1 MNQRDLFRKK
11 IEEKKEKSSK
21 KPRYGMRKLS
31 VGFVSC
37 LVGFVMFL
45 TGVPVMAEGGQSR
58 SVNNEVHYT
67 LAGETAGV
75 LDYARTDY
83 TKEDSDGIHLTVTKW
98 AKLARS
104 WGHTDDGPYNGR
116 YLLNFFDDD
125 FYTQIESI
133 KVNNVQF
140 EKEADGALWKVPI
153 DNATMQSGLI
163 GVVTNNDI
171 VIKLKNGA
179 TLTSLGLADKKINFT
194 TTWVRGDGKAD
205 TGGYDNGFILKNNDN
220 VPTLP
225 TNEWEGNEYYLGKG
239 IKLIEHDGTKSKD
252 GNFTSGK
259 AGKSV
264 SYNAREKAIRSTVS
278 FKPDVQFETSNSG
291 WVLYINEVIPK
302 ELLKYIDT
310 DNVRL
315 GVSTVRGEI
324 TASSPIKLTVAPN
337 GNGLISTKDT
347 PSLSIVNGDW
357 SKVEQVRD
365 TLAKQVFKGVTG
377 QSRSYTIEYKLK
389 SNVSNQE
396 FAKALNEY
404 ITTNNDQLNFES
416 WLTADFVDSTNM
428 FLNIRK
434 PDGGKPN
441 KILQNSYSNAFME
454 VLDTDKDGLYD
465 FTEDEIESDKFNVDT
480 DGDGVPDGQEVL
492 TDKTNPK
499 DAKSYLVVKPDVTT
513 KNIEANSAQT
523 IVGKVPK
530 TIYDNPADTNKK
542 LAATNTD
549 AGEVIV
555 KAYKYVADDTDYTT
569 QPVKAQT
576 TIPFAGLTDGNF
588 TVNVP
593 AGTFAEGDKVILV
606 AYSPDGNNPKVS
618 STTVRVGAIKVT
630 FDTNGGKWSDG
641 TNADKVVNAV
651 NGTATQP
658 EEPTRDGYQ
667 FLGWASTANATAA
680 EAGILN
686 NIEDAKE
693 VFAVW
698 KDNKAPVIGNINDQT
713 VVERNAITEINVTTD
728 DPTATVTVKD
738 LPSGLTY
745 SNGKIS
751 GTPSV
756 TSWGND
762 EKKEFTVTVEA
773 KDPSGNTSTK
783 TFKIIVQRDTDSDG
797 TPDITD
803 TDDDGDGVPDTEEI
817 AKGSDPKNP
826 DSRPMGTVTPV
837 SPTTISNPTQT
848 LIDEN
853 AITNIVITPGNT
865 ASTVTVDTSKLP
877 NGVTYDPTTKTISG
891 TPDVTNWGTDETKK
905 FDIPVVITNPDGSKV
920 TKTVEIT
927 VQRDTDGDG
936 IPDITDTDDDGDGY
950 TDLEESAKGTDPKD
964 PTSKP
969 TTGISPI
976 ADQTVVERNPINE
989 ITVTTD
995 DPSATI
1001 TVKDL
1006 PTGVTYD
1013 PSTKKISGTPSVTSW
1028 TGNDETKDF
1037 TVTIEAKDSANN
1049 VVTRTFKITVQRDT
1063 DSDGTPD
1070 VTDTDD
1076 DGDGVTDTEEIA
1088 KGSDPKNPNSRPMG
1102 TVTPVSPTTISNP
1115 TQTLIDENAITN
1127 IVITPGNTASTV
1139 TVDTSKL
1146 PNGVTYDP
1154 TTKTI
1159 SGTPDVTNWTGM
1171 EEFKKFEV
1179 PVVVTN
1185 PDGSKVTKTIEI
1197 RVERDTDG
1205 DGTPDVTDTD
1215 DDGDGVTDTEEI
1227 AKGSDPKNPNSRPM
1241 GTVTPVSPTTISNP
1255 TQTLIDENAITNI
1268 VITPG
1273 NTASTVTVDTSKLP
1287 NGVTYDPTTKT
1298 ISGTPDVTN
1307 WGTDETKKFDIPVVI
1322 TNPDGSKVTKTV
1334 EITVQRDTD
1343 GDGIPDITDTDD
1355 DGDGY
1360 TDLEES
1366 AKGTDPKDPT
1376 SKPTTGIS
1384 PIADQT
1390 VVERNPINEITV
1402 TTDDPSAT
1410 ITVKDLP
1417 TGVTYDPSTKKISG
1431 TPSVTSWTGNDETK
1445 DFTVTIEA
1453 KDSANNVV
1461 TRTFKITVQ
1470 RDTDSDGT
1478 PDVTDTDDDGDGVT
1492 DTEEIAKGS
1501 DPKNPNSR
1509 PMGTV
1514 TPVSPTTI
1522 SNPTQTLIDE
1532 NAITNIVITPG
1543 NTAST
1548 VTVDTSKLPNG
1559 VTYDPTT
1566 KTISG
1571 TPDVTN
1577 WGTDETKKFDIPV
1590 VITNPDG
1597 SKVTKT
1603 VEITVQRDTDGD
1615 GIPDITDTD
1624 DDGDGYTDL
1633 EESAKGTD
1641 PKDPTSKPTTGIS
1654 PIADQTVVERNP
1666 INEITVTTDDPSAT
1680 ITVKDLPTGVT
1691 YDPSTKKISGT
1702 PSVTSWTG
1710 NDETKD
1716 FTVTIEA
1723 KDSANNVV
1731 TRTFKITVQR
1741 DTDSDGTPD
1750 VTDTDDDGDGVTDT
1764 EEIAKGSDPKNPN
1777 SRPMGTVTPV
1787 SPTTISNPTQTL
1799 IDENAIT
1806 NIVITPGNT
1815 ASTVTVDTSKLPNGV
1830 TYDPTTKTI
1839 SGTPDVTNW
1848 GTDETK
1854 KFDIPVVITNPDGSK
1869 VTKTVEISVQRDTDS
1884 DGTPDVTDTD
1894 DDGDGVTD
1902 TEEIAKGSDP
1912 KNPNSRPMGTVTPVS
1927 PTTISNPTQTL
1938 IDENA
1943 ITNIVITPGNTA
1955 STVTVDTSKLP
1966 NGVTY
1971 DPTTKTISG
1980 TPDVTNWGTDET
1992 KKFDIPVVIT
2002 NPDGSKVTKTVEI
2015 TVQRDTDGDGIPDIT
2030 DTDDDGDGYTDLEES
2045 AKGTD
2050 PKDPTSKPTTGIS
2063 PIADQTVVERN
2074 PINEITVTTDDPS
2087 ATITVKD
2094 LPTGVTYDPSTK
2106 KISGTPSVTSWTGND
2121 ETKDFTVTIEAK
2133 DSANNVVTRT
2143 FKITVQ
2149 RDTDSDGTPDVTDT
2163 DDDGDGVTD
2172 TEEIAKGSDPKNP
2185 NSRPMGT
2192 VTPVSPTTISN
2203 PTQTLIDENA
2213 ITNIVI
2219 TPGNT
2224 ASTVTVDTSK
2234 LPNGVTYDPT
2244 TKTISG
2250 TPDVT
2255 NWGPSEE
2262 TRKFEVPVVVTNPD
2276 GSKTTKTIEI
2286 VVQRDTDKDGNPDV
2300 TDPDD
2305 DNDGVTDVEENA
2317 KGTNPKDPNSKPT
2330 NTSTQTNNQGS
2341 GKKIDTGRIAG
2352 KDRIDTA
2359 IDISKKLYKKS
2370 KAVIIVRSDIFP
2382 DSMTASVL
2390 ARLKDAPILLNPTGQ
2405 LDSRVAAEIKR
2416 LGATEIIIVGGT
2428 DSISARV
2435 RDELRAYDSDNDVER
2450 IGGKDRYETSELVAR
2465 KVISITGNKNTAV
2478 VASGQVFP
2486 DALTVGTF
2494 ASRDGYPILLVKK
2507 DIVPSQIER
2516 VIKDLDIDKVYIA
2529 GGTDTISKRVEAKL
2543 PRVIERMAGR
2553 DRYETSVAIARSKF
2567 KDSKEAFVASGQQ
2580 FADALVISPVSGK
2593 YNLPTLLVSTNAS
2606 SNQEVKRYIQQSK
2619 INKLIAVGGERYL
2632 PSSIIDSLIK

>member
-11 IEEKKEKSSK
+11 IEEKKEKASK

-67 LAGETAGV
+67 LAGETDGV
-75 LDYARTDY
+75 LDYARTVYD
-83 TKEDSDGIHLTVTKW
+83 KEDGDGIHLTVTKW
-98 AKLARS
+98 AKLPGS
-104 WGHTDDGPYNGR
+104 WGYTERGPYNGR

-153 DNATMQSGLI
+153 NNATLASGSI
-163 GVVTNNDI
+163 GVVTNHDV

-179 TLTSLGLADKKINFT
+179 TLTSLGLADRKINFT
-194 TTWVRGDGKAD
+194 TIWVRGDGKAD
-205 TGGYDNGFILKNNDN
+205 TGGYDKGFVLKNNDN
-220 VPTLP
+220 IPTLP
-225 TNEWEGNEYYLGKG
+225 TDPSSGNQYYLSRGVN
-239 IKLIEHDGTKSKD
+239 ITLISDGTKSKD
-252 GNFTSGK
+252 GNFTKGETGK
-259 AGKSV
+259 VV
-264 SYNAREKAIRSTVS
+264 SYNAKEKAIRSTVS
-278 FKPDVQFETSNSG
+278 FKPDQNFLDANSG

-315 GVSTVRGEI
+315 GVSTSRGKI
-324 TASSPIKLTVAPN
+324 TASSPIKLNVDPN
-337 GNGLISTKDT
+337 GDGRISTKDT

-357 SKVEQVRD
+357 NKVKQVRKTLDEQVFEG
-365 TLAKQVFKGVTG
+365 LLG
-377 QSRSYTIEYKLK
+377 QRRSYTIEYKLK
-389 SNVSNQE
+389 SSVSNQE

-428 FLNIRK
+428 YPNIRK

-465 FTEDEIESDKFNVDT
+465 FTEDEIDTDKFNVDT

-492 TDKTNPK
+492 TDKTDPK

-576 TIPFAGLTDGNF
+576 TIPFSDLTEGNF

-593 AGTFAEGDKVILV
+593 AGTFAEGDRVILV

-651 NGTATQP
+651 NGNATQP

-803 TDDDGDGVPDTEEI
+803 TDDDGDGVTDTVEIAKGSDPKNAGSVPSALISPIESMSIVNQEQTVVDKKAIMEVSINPNNIDSNANIDRTKVPPGLIVDDSVSGTVKIKGSPNITNWGTNEEFRKFEIPATVTNSDGSKVTKKVIITVQRDTDDDGIPDVTDTDDDGDGYTDAEETARGSNPKDATSKPVTTIDTISDQTVVEGNAISEISVTTNNPGATITVKDLPAGVTYDPTSKKISGTPSVTSWGSDETKDFTVTIEAKDSANNVATKTFKITVQKDTDNDGIPDITDTDDDGDGYTDLEESARGSNPKDATSKPVTTIDTISDQTVVEGNAISEISVATNNPGATITVKDLPAGVTYDPISKKISGTPSVTSWGSDETKEFTVTVEAKDSANNVVTKTFKITVQRDTDSDGTPDVTDTDDDGDGVTDTEEI

-826 DSRPMGTVTPV
+826 NSRPMGTVTPV
-837 SPTTISNPTQT
+837 SPTSVTNPNQT
-848 LIDEN
+848 VIDEN

-936 IPDITDTDDDGDGY
+936 TPDVTDTDDDGDGY
-950 TDLEESAKGTDPKD
+950 TDVEENAKGTDPKD
-964 PTSKP
+964 PTSVP
-969 TTGISPI
+969 TTPGSTTITNPT
-976 ADQTVVERNPINE
+976 QTVIDEKPITSIVITPGNPS
-989 ITVTTD
+989 T
-995 DPSATI
+995 TI
-1001 TVKDL
+1001 TVDTSKL
-1006 PTGVTYD
+1006 PNGVTYD
-1013 PSTKKISGTPSVTSW
+1013 PTTKTISGTPDVTDWGPSEEIRKFEVPVVVQNPDG
-1028 TGNDETKDF
+1028 TTENKKIEI
-1037 TVTIEAKDSANN
+1037 TI
-1049 VVTRTFKITVQRDT
+1049 QRDT
-1063 DSDGTPD
+1063 DKDGIPD

-1102 TVTPVSPTTISNP
+1102 TVTPVSPTS
-1115 TQTLIDENAITN
+1115 
-1127 IVITPGNTASTV
+1127 
-1139 TVDTSKL
+1139 
-1146 PNGVTYDP
+1146 
-1154 TTKTI
+1154 
-1159 SGTPDVTNWTGM
+1159 
-1171 EEFKKFEV
+1171 
-1179 PVVVTN
+1179 VTN
-1185 PDGSKVTKTIEI
+1185 P
-1197 RVERDTDG
+1197 
-1205 DGTPDVTDTD
+1205 
-1215 DDGDGVTDTEEI
+1215 
-1227 AKGSDPKNPNSRPM
+1227 NQ
-1241 GTVTPVSPTTISNP
+1241 TV
-1255 TQTLIDENAITNI
+1255 IDEKPIT
-1268 VITPG
+1268 
-1273 NTASTVTVDTSKLP
+1273 S
-1287 NGVTYDPTTKT
+1287 
-1298 ISGTPDVTN
+1298 
-1307 WGTDETKKFDIPVVI
+1307 
-1322 TNPDGSKVTKTV
+1322 
-1334 EITVQRDTD
+1334 
-1343 GDGIPDITDTDD
+1343 
-1355 DGDGY
+1355 
-1360 TDLEES
+1360 
-1366 AKGTDPKDPT
+1366 
-1376 SKPTTGIS
+1376 
-1384 PIADQT
+1384 
-1390 VVERNPINEITV
+1390 
-1402 TTDDPSAT
+1402 
-1410 ITVKDLP
+1410 
-1417 TGVTYDPSTKKISG
+1417 
-1431 TPSVTSWTGNDETK
+1431 
-1445 DFTVTIEA
+1445 
-1453 KDSANNVV
+1453 
-1461 TRTFKITVQ
+1461 
-1470 RDTDSDGT
+1470 
-1478 PDVTDTDDDGDGVT
+1478 
-1492 DTEEIAKGS
+1492 
-1501 DPKNPNSR
+1501 
-1509 PMGTV
+1509 
-1514 TPVSPTTI
+1514 
-1522 SNPTQTLIDE
+1522 
-1532 NAITNIVITPG
+1532 
-1543 NTAST
+1543 
-1548 VTVDTSKLPNG
+1548 
-1559 VTYDPTT
+1559 
-1566 KTISG
+1566 
-1571 TPDVTN
+1571 
-1577 WGTDETKKFDIPV
+1577 
-1590 VITNPDG
+1590 
-1597 SKVTKT
+1597 
-1603 VEITVQRDTDGD
+1603 
-1615 GIPDITDTD
+1615 
-1624 DDGDGYTDL
+1624 
-1633 EESAKGTD
+1633 
-1641 PKDPTSKPTTGIS
+1641 
-1654 PIADQTVVERNP
+1654 
-1666 INEITVTTDDPSAT
+1666 
-1680 ITVKDLPTGVT
+1680 
-1691 YDPSTKKISGT
+1691 
-1702 PSVTSWTG
+1702 
-1710 NDETKD
+1710 
-1716 FTVTIEA
+1716 
-1723 KDSANNVV
+1723 
-1731 TRTFKITVQR
+1731 
-1741 DTDSDGTPD
+1741 
-1750 VTDTDDDGDGVTDT
+1750 
-1764 EEIAKGSDPKNPN
+1764 
-1777 SRPMGTVTPV
+1777 
-1787 SPTTISNPTQTL
+1787 
-1799 IDENAIT
+1799 
-1806 NIVITPGNT
+1806 
-1815 ASTVTVDTSKLPNGV
+1815 
-1830 TYDPTTKTI
+1830 
-1839 SGTPDVTNW
+1839 
-1848 GTDETK
+1848 
-1854 KFDIPVVITNPDGSK
+1854 
-1869 VTKTVEISVQRDTDS
+1869 
-1884 DGTPDVTDTD
+1884 
-1894 DDGDGVTD
+1894 
-1902 TEEIAKGSDP
+1902 
-1912 KNPNSRPMGTVTPVS
+1912 
-1927 PTTISNPTQTL
+1927 
-1938 IDENA
+1938 
-1943 ITNIVITPGNTA
+1943 
-1955 STVTVDTSKLP
+1955 
-1966 NGVTY
+1966 
-1971 DPTTKTISG
+1971 
-1980 TPDVTNWGTDET
+1980 
-1992 KKFDIPVVIT
+1992 
-2002 NPDGSKVTKTVEI
+2002 
-2015 TVQRDTDGDGIPDIT
+2015 
-2030 DTDDDGDGYTDLEES
+2030 
-2045 AKGTD
+2045 
-2050 PKDPTSKPTTGIS
+2050 
-2063 PIADQTVVERN
+2063 
-2074 PINEITVTTDDPS
+2074 
-2087 ATITVKD
+2087 
-2094 LPTGVTYDPSTK
+2094 
-2106 KISGTPSVTSWTGND
+2106 
-2121 ETKDFTVTIEAK
+2121 
-2133 DSANNVVTRT
+2133 
-2143 FKITVQ
+2143 
-2149 RDTDSDGTPDVTDT
+2149 
-2163 DDDGDGVTD
+2163 
-2172 TEEIAKGSDPKNP
+2172 
-2185 NSRPMGT
+2185 
-2192 VTPVSPTTISN
+2192 
-2203 PTQTLIDENA
+2203 
-2213 ITNIVI
+2213 IVI

>member
-11 IEEKKEKSSK
+11 IEEKKEKASK

-67 LAGETAGV
+67 LAGETDGV

-98 AKLARS
+98 AKLPGT
-104 WGHTDDGPYNGR
+104 WGYTERGPYNGR
-116 YLLNFFDDD
+116 YLLNFFEDD

-133 KVNNVQF
+133 KVNNTEF
-140 EKEADGALWKVPI
+140 EKEANGALWKVPI
-153 DNATMQSGLI
+153 ENATLHSGGI
-163 GVVTNNDI
+163 GAITNDDI
-171 VIKLKNGA
+171 VIKLKSGA
-179 TLTSLGLADKKINFT
+179 SLTSLGLADKKINFT
-194 TTWVRGDGKAD
+194 TTWVRNDAKAD
-205 TGGYDNGFILKNNDN
+205 TGGYDNGYILKNNTN

-225 TNEWEGNEYYLGKG
+225 SNPSNGNEYYLGTG
-239 IKLIEHDGTKSKD
+239 LNGLTNDGTKSKD
-252 GNFTSGK
+252 GNFTSGNT
-259 AGKSV
+259 GKVV
-264 SYNAREKAIRSTVS
+264 SYDAKEKAIRSTVS
-278 FKPDVQFETSNSG
+278 FKPDQNFLQANSG

-310 DNVRL
+310 NNVRL
-315 GVSTVRGEI
+315 GVSTSRGKI
-324 TASSPIKLTVAPN
+324 TANEPIKLTVDPN
-337 GNGLISTKDT
+337 GNGHISTKDT
-347 PSLSIVNGDW
+347 PELSIEGGDW
-357 SKVEQVRD
+357 DRVTKVRS
-365 TLAKQVFKGVTG
+365 TLDSQVFYGALG
-377 QSRSYTIEYKLK
+377 QRRSYTIEYKLK
-389 SNVSNQE
+389 SDVSNQE

-404 ITTNNDQLNFES
+404 ITTNNSQLNFES
-416 WLTADFVDSTNM
+416 WLTADFVDSTNA
-428 FLNIRK
+428 FPGIRK

-441 KILQNSYSNAFME
+441 KILQNSYANAFME

-465 FTEDEIESDKFNVDT
+465 FLEDEIESDKFNVDT

-499 DAKSYLVVKPDVTT
+499 DAKSYLVVKPDITT
-513 KNIEANSAQT
+513 KTIEANSAQT

-530 TIYDNPADTNKK
+530 TIFDNPADTSKK
-542 LAATNTD
+542 LAATNTA

-555 KAYKYVADDTDYTT
+555 KAYKYVADDTDYTG

-576 TIPFAGLTDGNF
+576 TIPFSDLTEGNF
-588 TVNVP
+588 TINIP
-593 AGTFAEGDKVILV
+593 SGTFAEGDRVILV

-641 TNADKVVNAV
+641 TNTDKVVNAV
-651 NGTATQP
+651 SGNATQP

-686 NIEDAKE
+686 NVSEDKE

-698 KDNKAPVIGNINDQT
+698 KDNKAPVIANIGDQT
-713 VVERNAITEINVTTD
+713 IIEGSAITEIPVTTD
-728 DPTATVTVKD
+728 DTTATVTVKD

-783 TFKIIVQRDTDSDG
+783 TFKIIVQRDTDRDG

-803 TDDDGDGVPDTEEI
+803 TDDDGDGVPDTVEI

-826 DSRPMGTVTPV
+826 NSRPMGNVTPV

-936 IPDITDTDDDGDGY
+936 TPDVTDTDDDGDGY
-950 TDLEESAKGTDPKD
+950 TDVEENAKGTDPKD
-964 PTSKP
+964 PTSVP
-969 TTGISPI
+969 TTPGSTTITNPT
-976 ADQTVVERNPINE
+976 QTVIDEKPITSIVITPGNPS
-989 ITVTTD
+989 T
-995 DPSATI
+995 TI
-1001 TVKDL
+1001 TVDTSKL
-1006 PTGVTYD
+1006 PNGVTYD
-1013 PSTKKISGTPSVTSW
+1013 PTTKTISGTPDVTDW
-1028 TGNDETKDF
+1028 GPGEETRKFEVPVVVQNPDG
-1037 TVTIEAKDSANN
+1037 TTENKKIEITI
-1049 VVTRTFKITVQRDT
+1049 QRDT
-1063 DSDGTPD
+1063 DNDGIPD

-1102 TVTPVSPTTISNP
+1102 TVTPVSPTSVTNPNQTVIDAKPISS
-1115 TQTLIDENAITN
+1115 
-1127 IVITPGNTASTV
+1127 IVITPGEPAAN
-1139 TVDTSKL
+1139 
-1146 PNGVTYDP
+1146 
-1154 TTKTI
+1154 
-1159 SGTPDVTNWTGM
+1159 
-1171 EEFKKFEV
+1171 
-1179 PVVVTN
+1179 
-1185 PDGSKVTKTIEI
+1185 
-1197 RVERDTDG
+1197 
-1205 DGTPDVTDTD
+1205 
-1215 DDGDGVTDTEEI
+1215 
-1227 AKGSDPKNPNSRPM
+1227 
-1241 GTVTPVSPTTISNP
+1241 VS
-1255 TQTLIDENAITNI
+1255 
-1268 VITPG
+1268 
-1273 NTASTVTVDTSKLP
+1273 
-1287 NGVTYDPTTKT
+1287 
-1298 ISGTPDVTN
+1298 
-1307 WGTDETKKFDIPVVI
+1307 
-1322 TNPDGSKVTKTV
+1322 
-1334 EITVQRDTD
+1334 
-1343 GDGIPDITDTDD
+1343 
-1355 DGDGY
+1355 
-1360 TDLEES
+1360 
-1366 AKGTDPKDPT
+1366 
-1376 SKPTTGIS
+1376 
-1384 PIADQT
+1384 
-1390 VVERNPINEITV
+1390 
-1402 TTDDPSAT
+1402 
-1410 ITVKDLP
+1410 
-1417 TGVTYDPSTKKISG
+1417 
-1431 TPSVTSWTGNDETK
+1431 
-1445 DFTVTIEA
+1445 
-1453 KDSANNVV
+1453 
-1461 TRTFKITVQ
+1461 
-1470 RDTDSDGT
+1470 
-1478 PDVTDTDDDGDGVT
+1478 
-1492 DTEEIAKGS
+1492 
-1501 DPKNPNSR
+1501 
-1509 PMGTV
+1509 
-1514 TPVSPTTI
+1514 
-1522 SNPTQTLIDE
+1522 
-1532 NAITNIVITPG
+1532 
-1543 NTAST
+1543 
-1548 VTVDTSKLPNG
+1548 
-1559 VTYDPTT
+1559 
-1566 KTISG
+1566 
-1571 TPDVTN
+1571 
-1577 WGTDETKKFDIPV
+1577 
-1590 VITNPDG
+1590 
-1597 SKVTKT
+1597 
-1603 VEITVQRDTDGD
+1603 
-1615 GIPDITDTD
+1615 
-1624 DDGDGYTDL
+1624 
-1633 EESAKGTD
+1633 
-1641 PKDPTSKPTTGIS
+1641 
-1654 PIADQTVVERNP
+1654 
-1666 INEITVTTDDPSAT
+1666 
-1680 ITVKDLPTGVT
+1680 
-1691 YDPSTKKISGT
+1691 
-1702 PSVTSWTG
+1702 
-1710 NDETKD
+1710 
-1716 FTVTIEA
+1716 
-1723 KDSANNVV
+1723 
-1731 TRTFKITVQR
+1731 
-1741 DTDSDGTPD
+1741 
-1750 VTDTDDDGDGVTDT
+1750 
-1764 EEIAKGSDPKNPN
+1764 
-1777 SRPMGTVTPV
+1777 
-1787 SPTTISNPTQTL
+1787 
-1799 IDENAIT
+1799 
-1806 NIVITPGNT
+1806 
-1815 ASTVTVDTSKLPNGV
+1815 
-1830 TYDPTTKTI
+1830 
-1839 SGTPDVTNW
+1839 
-1848 GTDETK
+1848 
-1854 KFDIPVVITNPDGSK
+1854 
-1869 VTKTVEISVQRDTDS
+1869 
-1884 DGTPDVTDTD
+1884 
-1894 DDGDGVTD
+1894 
-1902 TEEIAKGSDP
+1902 
-1912 KNPNSRPMGTVTPVS
+1912 
-1927 PTTISNPTQTL
+1927 
-1938 IDENA
+1938 
-1943 ITNIVITPGNTA
+1943 
-1955 STVTVDTSKLP
+1955 
-1966 NGVTY
+1966 
-1971 DPTTKTISG
+1971 
-1980 TPDVTNWGTDET
+1980 
-1992 KKFDIPVVIT
+1992 
-2002 NPDGSKVTKTVEI
+2002 
-2015 TVQRDTDGDGIPDIT
+2015 
-2030 DTDDDGDGYTDLEES
+2030 
-2045 AKGTD
+2045 
-2050 PKDPTSKPTTGIS
+2050 
-2063 PIADQTVVERN
+2063 
-2074 PINEITVTTDDPS
+2074 
-2087 ATITVKD
+2087 
-2094 LPTGVTYDPSTK
+2094 
-2106 KISGTPSVTSWTGND
+2106 
-2121 ETKDFTVTIEAK
+2121 
-2133 DSANNVVTRT
+2133 
-2143 FKITVQ
+2143 
-2149 RDTDSDGTPDVTDT
+2149 
-2163 DDDGDGVTD
+2163 
-2172 TEEIAKGSDPKNP
+2172 
-2185 NSRPMGT
+2185 
-2192 VTPVSPTTISN
+2192 
-2203 PTQTLIDENA
+2203 
-2213 ITNIVI
+2213 
-2219 TPGNT
+2219 
-2224 ASTVTVDTSK
+2224 VDTSK

-2276 GSKTTKTIEI
+2276 GSKTTKIVEM

-2632 PSSIIDSLIK
+2632 PSSIIDNLIK

>member
-11 IEEKKEKSSK
+11 IEEKKEKASK

-67 LAGETAGV
+67 LAGETDGV

-98 AKLARS
+98 AKLPGT
-104 WGHTDDGPYNGR
+104 WGYTERGPYNGR
-116 YLLNFFDDD
+116 YLLNFFEDD

-133 KVNNVQF
+133 KVNNTEF
-140 EKEADGALWKVPI
+140 EKEANGALWKVPI
-153 DNATMQSGLI
+153 ENATLHSGGI
-163 GVVTNNDI
+163 GAITNDDI
-171 VIKLKNGA
+171 VIKLKSGA
-179 TLTSLGLADKKINFT
+179 SLTSLGLADKKINFT
-194 TTWVRGDGKAD
+194 TTWVRNDAKAD
-205 TGGYDNGFILKNNDN
+205 TGGYDNGYILKNNTN

-225 TNEWEGNEYYLGKG
+225 SNPSNGNEYYLGTG
-239 IKLIEHDGTKSKD
+239 LNGLTNDGTKSKD
-252 GNFTSGK
+252 GNFTSGNT
-259 AGKSV
+259 GKVV
-264 SYNAREKAIRSTVS
+264 SYDAKEKAIRSTVS
-278 FKPDVQFETSNSG
+278 FKPDQNFLQANSG

-310 DNVRL
+310 NNVRL
-315 GVSTVRGEI
+315 GVSTSRGKI
-324 TASSPIKLTVAPN
+324 TANEPIKLTVDPN
-337 GNGLISTKDT
+337 GNGHISTKDT
-347 PSLSIVNGDW
+347 PELSIEGGDW
-357 SKVEQVRD
+357 DRVTKVRS
-365 TLAKQVFKGVTG
+365 TLDSQVFYGALG
-377 QSRSYTIEYKLK
+377 QRRSYTIEYKLK
-389 SNVSNQE
+389 SDVSNQE

-404 ITTNNDQLNFES
+404 ITTNNSQLNFES
-416 WLTADFVDSTNM
+416 WLTADFVDSTNA
-428 FLNIRK
+428 FPGIRK

-441 KILQNSYSNAFME
+441 KILQNSYANAFME

-465 FTEDEIESDKFNVDT
+465 FLEDEIDSDKFKVDT

-492 TDKTNPK
+492 ADKTDPK
-499 DAKSYLVVKPDVTT
+499 NAKSYLVVKPDVTT
-513 KNIEANSAQT
+513 KTIGANSTQT

-530 TIYDNPADTNKK
+530 TIYDNPADTSKK
-542 LAATNTD
+542 LAATNPD
-549 AGEVIV
+549 AGNVIV
-555 KAYKYVADDTDYTT
+555 KAYKYVADNTDYTT

-576 TIPFAGLTDGNF
+576 TIPFADLTDGNF

-641 TNADKVVNAV
+641 TNADKIVNAV
-651 NGTATQP
+651 NGAATQP

-667 FLGWASTANATAA
+667 FLGWASTDNATVA
-680 EAGILN
+680 EAGILDN
-686 NIEDAKE
+686 VSEDKE

-698 KDNKAPVIGNINDQT
+698 KDNKAPVIGNIGDQT

-783 TFKIIVQRDTDSDG
+783 TFKIIVHRDTDRDGTPDITDTDDDGDGVPDTVEIAKGSDPKNPNSRPMGTVTPVSPTTISNPTQTVIDENAITNIVITPGNTASTVTVDTSKLPNGVTYDPTTKTISGTPDVTNWGTDETKKFDIPVVITNPDGSKITKTVEITVQRDTDGDGIPDITDTDDDGDGYTDLEESAKGTDPKDATSKPTTGISPIADQTVVERNPINEITVTTDDPSATITVKDLPTGVTYDPSTKKISGTPSVTSWTGNDETKDFTVTVEAKDSANNVVTRTFKISVQRDTDSDG
-797 TPDITD
+797 TPDVTD

-826 DSRPMGTVTPV
+826 NSRPMGTVTPV

-848 LIDEN
+848 VIDEN

-936 IPDITDTDDDGDGY
+936 TPDVTDTDDDGDGY
-950 TDLEESAKGTDPKD
+950 TDVEENAKGTDPKD
-964 PTSKP
+964 PTSVP
-969 TTGISPI
+969 TTPGSTTITNPT
-976 ADQTVVERNPINE
+976 QTVIDEKPITSIVITPGNPS
-989 ITVTTD
+989 T
-995 DPSATI
+995 TI
-1001 TVKDL
+1001 TVDTSKL
-1006 PTGVTYD
+1006 PNGVTYD
-1013 PSTKKISGTPSVTSW
+1013 PTTKTISGTPDVTDWGPSE
-1028 TGNDETKDF
+1028 ETRKFEVPVVVQNPDG
-1037 TVTIEAKDSANN
+1037 TTENKKIEITI
-1049 VVTRTFKITVQRDT
+1049 QRDT
-1063 DSDGTPD
+1063 DNDGIPD

-1102 TVTPVSPTTISNP
+1102 TVAPVSPTN
-1115 TQTLIDENAITN
+1115 
-1127 IVITPGNTASTV
+1127 
-1139 TVDTSKL
+1139 
-1146 PNGVTYDP
+1146 
-1154 TTKTI
+1154 
-1159 SGTPDVTNWTGM
+1159 
-1171 EEFKKFEV
+1171 
-1179 PVVVTN
+1179 VTN
-1185 PDGSKVTKTIEI
+1185 P
-1197 RVERDTDG
+1197 
-1205 DGTPDVTDTD
+1205 
-1215 DDGDGVTDTEEI
+1215 
-1227 AKGSDPKNPNSRPM
+1227 NQ
-1241 GTVTPVSPTTISNP
+1241 TV
-1255 TQTLIDENAITNI
+1255 IDEKPIT
-1268 VITPG
+1268 
-1273 NTASTVTVDTSKLP
+1273 S
-1287 NGVTYDPTTKT
+1287 
-1298 ISGTPDVTN
+1298 
-1307 WGTDETKKFDIPVVI
+1307 
-1322 TNPDGSKVTKTV
+1322 
-1334 EITVQRDTD
+1334 
-1343 GDGIPDITDTDD
+1343 
-1355 DGDGY
+1355 
-1360 TDLEES
+1360 
-1366 AKGTDPKDPT
+1366 
-1376 SKPTTGIS
+1376 
-1384 PIADQT
+1384 
-1390 VVERNPINEITV
+1390 
-1402 TTDDPSAT
+1402 
-1410 ITVKDLP
+1410 
-1417 TGVTYDPSTKKISG
+1417 
-1431 TPSVTSWTGNDETK
+1431 
-1445 DFTVTIEA
+1445 
-1453 KDSANNVV
+1453 
-1461 TRTFKITVQ
+1461 
-1470 RDTDSDGT
+1470 
-1478 PDVTDTDDDGDGVT
+1478 
-1492 DTEEIAKGS
+1492 
-1501 DPKNPNSR
+1501 
-1509 PMGTV
+1509 
-1514 TPVSPTTI
+1514 
-1522 SNPTQTLIDE
+1522 
-1532 NAITNIVITPG
+1532 
-1543 NTAST
+1543 
-1548 VTVDTSKLPNG
+1548 
-1559 VTYDPTT
+1559 
-1566 KTISG
+1566 
-1571 TPDVTN
+1571 
-1577 WGTDETKKFDIPV
+1577 
-1590 VITNPDG
+1590 
-1597 SKVTKT
+1597 
-1603 VEITVQRDTDGD
+1603 
-1615 GIPDITDTD
+1615 
-1624 DDGDGYTDL
+1624 
-1633 EESAKGTD
+1633 
-1641 PKDPTSKPTTGIS
+1641 
-1654 PIADQTVVERNP
+1654 
-1666 INEITVTTDDPSAT
+1666 
-1680 ITVKDLPTGVT
+1680 
-1691 YDPSTKKISGT
+1691 
-1702 PSVTSWTG
+1702 
-1710 NDETKD
+1710 
-1716 FTVTIEA
+1716 
-1723 KDSANNVV
+1723 
-1731 TRTFKITVQR
+1731 
-1741 DTDSDGTPD
+1741 
-1750 VTDTDDDGDGVTDT
+1750 
-1764 EEIAKGSDPKNPN
+1764 
-1777 SRPMGTVTPV
+1777 
-1787 SPTTISNPTQTL
+1787 
-1799 IDENAIT
+1799 
-1806 NIVITPGNT
+1806 
-1815 ASTVTVDTSKLPNGV
+1815 
-1830 TYDPTTKTI
+1830 
-1839 SGTPDVTNW
+1839 
-1848 GTDETK
+1848 
-1854 KFDIPVVITNPDGSK
+1854 
-1869 VTKTVEISVQRDTDS
+1869 
-1884 DGTPDVTDTD
+1884 
-1894 DDGDGVTD
+1894 
-1902 TEEIAKGSDP
+1902 
-1912 KNPNSRPMGTVTPVS
+1912 
-1927 PTTISNPTQTL
+1927 
-1938 IDENA
+1938 
-1943 ITNIVITPGNTA
+1943 
-1955 STVTVDTSKLP
+1955 
-1966 NGVTY
+1966 
-1971 DPTTKTISG
+1971 
-1980 TPDVTNWGTDET
+1980 
-1992 KKFDIPVVIT
+1992 
-2002 NPDGSKVTKTVEI
+2002 
-2015 TVQRDTDGDGIPDIT
+2015 
-2030 DTDDDGDGYTDLEES
+2030 
-2045 AKGTD
+2045 
-2050 PKDPTSKPTTGIS
+2050 
-2063 PIADQTVVERN
+2063 
-2074 PINEITVTTDDPS
+2074 
-2087 ATITVKD
+2087 
-2094 LPTGVTYDPSTK
+2094 
-2106 KISGTPSVTSWTGND
+2106 
-2121 ETKDFTVTIEAK
+2121 
-2133 DSANNVVTRT
+2133 
-2143 FKITVQ
+2143 
-2149 RDTDSDGTPDVTDT
+2149 
-2163 DDDGDGVTD
+2163 
-2172 TEEIAKGSDPKNP
+2172 
-2185 NSRPMGT
+2185 
-2192 VTPVSPTTISN
+2192 
-2203 PTQTLIDENA
+2203 
-2213 ITNIVI
+2213 IVI

-2276 GSKTTKTIEI
+2276 GSKTTKTVEI

-2416 LGATEIIIVGGT
+2416 LGATEIIIVGGA

-2632 PSSIIDSLIK
+2632 PSSIIDNLIK

>member
-11 IEEKKEKSSK
+11 IEEKKEKASK

-67 LAGETAGV
+67 LAGETDGV
-75 LDYARTDY
+75 LDYARTVYD
-83 TKEDSDGIHLTVTKW
+83 KEDGDGIHLTVTKW
-98 AKLARS
+98 ATLARS
-104 WGHTDDGPYNGR
+104 WGYTDDGPYNGR

-140 EKEADGALWKVPI
+140 EKEAGGALWKVPI
-153 DNATMQSGLI
+153 NNATLQSGLI

-194 TTWVRGDGKAD
+194 TIWVRGDGKAD

-220 VPTLP
+220 IPTLP
-225 TNEWEGNEYYLGKG
+225 SNKDTGNEYYLGRGLNG
-239 IKLIEHDGTKSKD
+239 IESDGTKSKD
-252 GNFTSGK
+252 GNFTSGET
-259 AGKSV
+259 GKVV
-264 SYNAREKAIRSTVS
+264 SYNAKEKVIRSTVS
-278 FKPDVQFETSNSG
+278 FKPDQNIKAANTG

-315 GVSTVRGEI
+315 GVSTSRGEI
-324 TASSPIKLTVAPN
+324 TASSPIKLNVDPN
-337 GNGLISTKDT
+337 GDGRISTKDT

-357 SKVEQVRD
+357 NKVKQVRD
-365 TLAKQVFKGVTG
+365 TLATQVFEGLTG
-377 QSRSYTIEYKLK
+377 QRRSYTIEYKLK
-389 SNVSNQE
+389 SSVSNQE

-416 WLTADFVDSTNM
+416 WLTADFVDTAPAISGS
-428 FLNIRK
+428 IRK

-441 KILQNSYSNAFME
+441 KILQNSYSNTFME

-465 FTEDEIESDKFNVDT
+465 FLEDEIESDKFNVDT

-499 DAKSYLVVKPDVTT
+499 DAKSYLVVKPDITT
-513 KNIEANSAQT
+513 KTIEANSAQT

-530 TIYDNPADTNKK
+530 TIFDNPADTSKK
-542 LAATNTD
+542 LAATNTA

-555 KAYKYVADDTDYTT
+555 KAYKYVADDTDYTG

-576 TIPFAGLTDGNF
+576 TIPFSDLTEGNF
-588 TVNVP
+588 TINIP
-593 AGTFAEGDKVILV
+593 SGTFAEGDRVILV

-641 TNADKVVNAV
+641 TNTNKVVNAV
-651 NGTATQP
+651 SGNATQP

-797 TPDITD
+797 TPD
-803 TDDDGDGVPDTEEI
+803 
-817 AKGSDPKNP
+817 
-826 DSRPMGTVTPV
+826 
-837 SPTTISNPTQT
+837 
-848 LIDEN
+848 
-853 AITNIVITPGNT
+853 
-865 ASTVTVDTSKLP
+865 
-877 NGVTYDPTTKTISG
+877 
-891 TPDVTNWGTDETKK
+891 
-905 FDIPVVITNPDGSKV
+905 
-920 TKTVEIT
+920 
-927 VQRDTDGDG
+927 
-936 IPDITDTDDDGDGY
+936 
-950 TDLEESAKGTDPKD
+950 
-964 PTSKP
+964 
-969 TTGISPI
+969 
-976 ADQTVVERNPINE
+976 
-989 ITVTTD
+989 
-995 DPSATI
+995 
-1001 TVKDL
+1001 
-1006 PTGVTYD
+1006 
-1013 PSTKKISGTPSVTSW
+1013 
-1028 TGNDETKDF
+1028 
-1037 TVTIEAKDSANN
+1037 
-1049 VVTRTFKITVQRDT
+1049 
-1063 DSDGTPD
+1063 

-1154 TTKTI
+1154 I
-1159 SGTPDVTNWTGM
+1159 
-1171 EEFKKFEV
+1171 
-1179 PVVVTN
+1179 
-1185 PDGSKVTKTIEI
+1185 
-1197 RVERDTDG
+1197 
-1205 DGTPDVTDTD
+1205 
-1215 DDGDGVTDTEEI
+1215 
-1227 AKGSDPKNPNSRPM
+1227 
-1241 GTVTPVSPTTISNP
+1241 
-1255 TQTLIDENAITNI
+1255 
-1268 VITPG
+1268 
-1273 NTASTVTVDTSKLP
+1273 
-1287 NGVTYDPTTKT
+1287 TKT

-1343 GDGIPDITDTDD
+1343 SDGIPDVTDTDD

-1360 TDLEES
+1360 TDVEEN

-1376 SKPTTGIS
+1376 SVPTTPGS
-1384 PIADQT
+1384 TTIANPTQT
-1390 VVERNPINEITV
+1390 VIDEKPITSIVITPGNPST
-1402 TTDDPSAT
+1402 T
-1410 ITVKDLP
+1410 ITVDTSKLP
-1417 TGVTYDPSTKKISG
+1417 NGVTYDPTTKTISG
-1431 TPSVTSWTGNDETK
+1431 TPDVTDWGPSEETRK
-1445 DFTVTIEA
+1445 FEVPVVVQNPDGTTENKKIEITI
-1453 KDSANNVV
+1453 
-1461 TRTFKITVQ
+1461 Q
-1470 RDTDSDGT
+1470 RDTDNDGI

-1514 TPVSPTTI
+1514 TPVSPTSVT
-1522 SNPTQTLIDE
+1522 NPNQTVIDE
-1532 NAITNIVITPG
+1532 KPIT
-1543 NTAST
+1543 S
-1548 VTVDTSKLPNG
+1548 
-1559 VTYDPTT
+1559 
-1566 KTISG
+1566 
-1571 TPDVTN
+1571 
-1577 WGTDETKKFDIPV
+1577 
-1590 VITNPDG
+1590 
-1597 SKVTKT
+1597 
-1603 VEITVQRDTDGD
+1603 
-1615 GIPDITDTD
+1615 
-1624 DDGDGYTDL
+1624 
-1633 EESAKGTD
+1633 
-1641 PKDPTSKPTTGIS
+1641 
-1654 PIADQTVVERNP
+1654 
-1666 INEITVTTDDPSAT
+1666 
-1680 ITVKDLPTGVT
+1680 
-1691 YDPSTKKISGT
+1691 
-1702 PSVTSWTG
+1702 
-1710 NDETKD
+1710 
-1716 FTVTIEA
+1716 
-1723 KDSANNVV
+1723 
-1731 TRTFKITVQR
+1731 
-1741 DTDSDGTPD
+1741 
-1750 VTDTDDDGDGVTDT
+1750 
-1764 EEIAKGSDPKNPN
+1764 
-1777 SRPMGTVTPV
+1777 
-1787 SPTTISNPTQTL
+1787 
-1799 IDENAIT
+1799 
-1806 NIVITPGNT
+1806 
-1815 ASTVTVDTSKLPNGV
+1815 
-1830 TYDPTTKTI
+1830 
-1839 SGTPDVTNW
+1839 
-1848 GTDETK
+1848 
-1854 KFDIPVVITNPDGSK
+1854 
-1869 VTKTVEISVQRDTDS
+1869 
-1884 DGTPDVTDTD
+1884 
-1894 DDGDGVTD
+1894 
-1902 TEEIAKGSDP
+1902 
-1912 KNPNSRPMGTVTPVS
+1912 
-1927 PTTISNPTQTL
+1927 
-1938 IDENA
+1938 
-1943 ITNIVITPGNTA
+1943 
-1955 STVTVDTSKLP
+1955 
-1966 NGVTY
+1966 
-1971 DPTTKTISG
+1971 
-1980 TPDVTNWGTDET
+1980 
-1992 KKFDIPVVIT
+1992 
-2002 NPDGSKVTKTVEI
+2002 
-2015 TVQRDTDGDGIPDIT
+2015 
-2030 DTDDDGDGYTDLEES
+2030 
-2045 AKGTD
+2045 
-2050 PKDPTSKPTTGIS
+2050 
-2063 PIADQTVVERN
+2063 
-2074 PINEITVTTDDPS
+2074 
-2087 ATITVKD
+2087 
-2094 LPTGVTYDPSTK
+2094 
-2106 KISGTPSVTSWTGND
+2106 
-2121 ETKDFTVTIEAK
+2121 
-2133 DSANNVVTRT
+2133 
-2143 FKITVQ
+2143 
-2149 RDTDSDGTPDVTDT
+2149 
-2163 DDDGDGVTD
+2163 
-2172 TEEIAKGSDPKNP
+2172 
-2185 NSRPMGT
+2185 
-2192 VTPVSPTTISN
+2192 
-2203 PTQTLIDENA
+2203 
-2213 ITNIVI
+2213 IVI

-2276 GSKTTKTIEI
+2276 GSKTTKTVEI

-2632 PSSIIDSLIK
+2632 PSSIIDNLIK

>member
-11 IEEKKEKSSK
+11 IEEKKEKASK

-67 LAGETAGV
+67 LAGETDGV

-98 AKLARS
+98 AKLPGT
-104 WGHTDDGPYNGR
+104 WGYTERGPYNGR
-116 YLLNFFDDD
+116 YLLNFFEDD

-133 KVNNVQF
+133 KVNNTEF
-140 EKEADGALWKVPI
+140 EKEANGALWKVPI
-153 DNATMQSGLI
+153 ENATLHSGGI
-163 GVVTNNDI
+163 GAITNDDI
-171 VIKLKNGA
+171 VIKLKSGA
-179 TLTSLGLADKKINFT
+179 SLTSLGLADKKINFT
-194 TTWVRGDGKAD
+194 TTWVRNDAKAD
-205 TGGYDNGFILKNNDN
+205 TGGYDNGYILKNNTN

-225 TNEWEGNEYYLGKG
+225 SNPSNGNEYYLGTG
-239 IKLIEHDGTKSKD
+239 LNGLTNDGTKSKD
-252 GNFTSGK
+252 GNFTSGNT
-259 AGKSV
+259 GKVV
-264 SYNAREKAIRSTVS
+264 SYDAKEKAIRSTVS
-278 FKPDVQFETSNSG
+278 FKPDQNFLQANSG

-310 DNVRL
+310 NNVRL
-315 GVSTVRGEI
+315 GVSTSRGKI
-324 TASSPIKLTVAPN
+324 TANEPIKLTVDPN
-337 GNGLISTKDT
+337 GNGHISTKDT
-347 PSLSIVNGDW
+347 PELSIEGGDW
-357 SKVEQVRD
+357 DRVTKVRS
-365 TLAKQVFKGVTG
+365 TLDSQVFYGALG
-377 QSRSYTIEYKLK
+377 QRRSYTIEYKLK
-389 SNVSNQE
+389 SDVSNQE

-404 ITTNNDQLNFES
+404 ITTNNSQLNFES
-416 WLTADFVDSTNM
+416 WLTADFVDSTNA
-428 FLNIRK
+428 FPGIRK

-441 KILQNSYSNAFME
+441 KILQNSYANAFME

-465 FTEDEIESDKFNVDT
+465 FLEDEIDSDKFKVDT

-492 TDKTNPK
+492 ADKTDPK
-499 DAKSYLVVKPDVTT
+499 NAKSYLVVKPDVTT
-513 KNIEANSAQT
+513 KTIEANSTQT

-530 TIYDNPADTNKK
+530 TIYDNPADTSKK
-542 LAATNTD
+542 LAATNPD
-549 AGEVIV
+549 AGNVIV
-555 KAYKYVADDTDYTT
+555 KAYKYVADNTDYTT

-576 TIPFAGLTDGNF
+576 TIPFADLTDGNF

-641 TNADKVVNAV
+641 TNADKIVNAV
-651 NGTATQP
+651 NGAATQP

-667 FLGWASTANATAA
+667 FLGWASTDNATVA
-680 EAGILN
+680 EAGILDN
-686 NIEDAKE
+686 VSEDKE

-698 KDNKAPVIGNINDQT
+698 KDNKAPVIGNIGDQT

-783 TFKIIVQRDTDSDG
+783 TFKIIVHRDTDRDG

-803 TDDDGDGVPDTEEI
+803 TDDDGDGVPDTVEI

-826 DSRPMGTVTPV
+826 NSRPMGTVTPV

-848 LIDEN
+848 VIDEN

-877 NGVTYDPTTKTISG
+877 NGVTYDPITKTISG

-905 FDIPVVITNPDGSKV
+905 FDIPVVITNPDGSKI

-950 TDLEESAKGTDPKD
+950 TDLEENAKGTDPKD

-976 ADQTVVERNPINE
+976 ANQTVVEGNAISE

-995 DPSATI
+995 NPTATV

-1006 PTGVTYD
+1006 PAGVTYD
-1013 PSTKKISGTPSVTSW
+1013 QSTKKISGTPSVTGWGS
-1028 TGNDETKDF
+1028 DETKDF

-1049 VVTRTFKITVQRDT
+1049 VVTKTFKITVQRDT

-1076 DGDGVTDTEEIA
+1076 DGDGVSDTEEIA

-1115 TQTLIDENAITN
+1115 TQT
-1127 IVITPGNTASTV
+1127 V
-1139 TVDTSKL
+1139 
-1146 PNGVTYDP
+1146 
-1154 TTKTI
+1154 
-1159 SGTPDVTNWTGM
+1159 
-1171 EEFKKFEV
+1171 
-1179 PVVVTN
+1179 
-1185 PDGSKVTKTIEI
+1185 
-1197 RVERDTDG
+1197 
-1205 DGTPDVTDTD
+1205 
-1215 DDGDGVTDTEEI
+1215 
-1227 AKGSDPKNPNSRPM
+1227 
-1241 GTVTPVSPTTISNP
+1241 
-1255 TQTLIDENAITNI
+1255 
-1268 VITPG
+1268 
-1273 NTASTVTVDTSKLP
+1273 
-1287 NGVTYDPTTKT
+1287 
-1298 ISGTPDVTN
+1298 
-1307 WGTDETKKFDIPVVI
+1307 
-1322 TNPDGSKVTKTV
+1322 
-1334 EITVQRDTD
+1334 
-1343 GDGIPDITDTDD
+1343 
-1355 DGDGY
+1355 
-1360 TDLEES
+1360 
-1366 AKGTDPKDPT
+1366 
-1376 SKPTTGIS
+1376 
-1384 PIADQT
+1384 
-1390 VVERNPINEITV
+1390 
-1402 TTDDPSAT
+1402 
-1410 ITVKDLP
+1410 
-1417 TGVTYDPSTKKISG
+1417 
-1431 TPSVTSWTGNDETK
+1431 
-1445 DFTVTIEA
+1445 
-1453 KDSANNVV
+1453 
-1461 TRTFKITVQ
+1461 
-1470 RDTDSDGT
+1470 
-1478 PDVTDTDDDGDGVT
+1478 
-1492 DTEEIAKGS
+1492 
-1501 DPKNPNSR
+1501 
-1509 PMGTV
+1509 
-1514 TPVSPTTI
+1514 
-1522 SNPTQTLIDE
+1522 
-1532 NAITNIVITPG
+1532 
-1543 NTAST
+1543 
-1548 VTVDTSKLPNG
+1548 
-1559 VTYDPTT
+1559 
-1566 KTISG
+1566 
-1571 TPDVTN
+1571 
-1577 WGTDETKKFDIPV
+1577 
-1590 VITNPDG
+1590 
-1597 SKVTKT
+1597 
-1603 VEITVQRDTDGD
+1603 
-1615 GIPDITDTD
+1615 
-1624 DDGDGYTDL
+1624 
-1633 EESAKGTD
+1633 
-1641 PKDPTSKPTTGIS
+1641 
-1654 PIADQTVVERNP
+1654 
-1666 INEITVTTDDPSAT
+1666 
-1680 ITVKDLPTGVT
+1680 
-1691 YDPSTKKISGT
+1691 
-1702 PSVTSWTG
+1702 
-1710 NDETKD
+1710 
-1716 FTVTIEA
+1716 
-1723 KDSANNVV
+1723 
-1731 TRTFKITVQR
+1731 
-1741 DTDSDGTPD
+1741 
-1750 VTDTDDDGDGVTDT
+1750 
-1764 EEIAKGSDPKNPN
+1764 
-1777 SRPMGTVTPV
+1777 
-1787 SPTTISNPTQTL
+1787 
-1799 IDENAIT
+1799 
-1806 NIVITPGNT
+1806 
-1815 ASTVTVDTSKLPNGV
+1815 
-1830 TYDPTTKTI
+1830 
-1839 SGTPDVTNW
+1839 
-1848 GTDETK
+1848 
-1854 KFDIPVVITNPDGSK
+1854 
-1869 VTKTVEISVQRDTDS
+1869 
-1884 DGTPDVTDTD
+1884 
-1894 DDGDGVTD
+1894 
-1902 TEEIAKGSDP
+1902 
-1912 KNPNSRPMGTVTPVS
+1912 
-1927 PTTISNPTQTL
+1927 
-1938 IDENA
+1938 
-1943 ITNIVITPGNTA
+1943 
-1955 STVTVDTSKLP
+1955 
-1966 NGVTY
+1966 
-1971 DPTTKTISG
+1971 
-1980 TPDVTNWGTDET
+1980 
-1992 KKFDIPVVIT
+1992 
-2002 NPDGSKVTKTVEI
+2002 
-2015 TVQRDTDGDGIPDIT
+2015 
-2030 DTDDDGDGYTDLEES
+2030 
-2045 AKGTD
+2045 
-2050 PKDPTSKPTTGIS
+2050 
-2063 PIADQTVVERN
+2063 
-2074 PINEITVTTDDPS
+2074 
-2087 ATITVKD
+2087 
-2094 LPTGVTYDPSTK
+2094 
-2106 KISGTPSVTSWTGND
+2106 
-2121 ETKDFTVTIEAK
+2121 
-2133 DSANNVVTRT
+2133 
-2143 FKITVQ
+2143 
-2149 RDTDSDGTPDVTDT
+2149 
-2163 DDDGDGVTD
+2163 
-2172 TEEIAKGSDPKNP
+2172 
-2185 NSRPMGT
+2185 
-2192 VTPVSPTTISN
+2192 
-2203 PTQTLIDENA
+2203 IDENA

-2276 GSKTTKTIEI
+2276 GSKTTKTVEI

-2416 LGATEIIIVGGT
+2416 LGATEIIIVGGA

-2632 PSSIIDSLIK
+2632 PSSIIDNLIK

>member
-11 IEEKKEKSSK
+11 IEEKKEKASK

-67 LAGETAGV
+67 LAGETDGV

-98 AKLARS
+98 AKLPGT
-104 WGHTDDGPYNGR
+104 WGYTERGPYNGR
-116 YLLNFFDDD
+116 YLLNFFEDD

-133 KVNNVQF
+133 KVNNTEF
-140 EKEADGALWKVPI
+140 EKEANGALWKVPI
-153 DNATMQSGLI
+153 ENATLHSGGI
-163 GVVTNNDI
+163 GAITNDDI
-171 VIKLKNGA
+171 VIKLKSGA
-179 TLTSLGLADKKINFT
+179 SLTSLGLADKKINFT
-194 TTWVRGDGKAD
+194 TTWVRNDAKAD
-205 TGGYDNGFILKNNDN
+205 TGGYDNGYILKNNTN

-225 TNEWEGNEYYLGKG
+225 SNPSNGNEYYLGTG
-239 IKLIEHDGTKSKD
+239 LNGLTNDGTKSKD
-252 GNFTSGK
+252 GNFTSGNT
-259 AGKSV
+259 GKVV
-264 SYNAREKAIRSTVS
+264 SYDAKEKAIRSTVS
-278 FKPDVQFETSNSG
+278 FKPDQNFLQANSG

-310 DNVRL
+310 NNVRL
-315 GVSTVRGEI
+315 GVSTSRGKI
-324 TASSPIKLTVAPN
+324 TANEPIKLTVDPN
-337 GNGLISTKDT
+337 GNGHISTKDT
-347 PSLSIVNGDW
+347 PELSIEGGDW
-357 SKVEQVRD
+357 DRVTKVRS
-365 TLAKQVFKGVTG
+365 TLDSQVFYGALG
-377 QSRSYTIEYKLK
+377 QRRSYTIEYKLK
-389 SNVSNQE
+389 SDVSNQE

-404 ITTNNDQLNFES
+404 ITTNNSQLNFES
-416 WLTADFVDSTNM
+416 WLTADFVDSTNA
-428 FLNIRK
+428 FPGIRK

-441 KILQNSYSNAFME
+441 KILQNSYANAFME

-465 FTEDEIESDKFNVDT
+465 FLEDEIDSDKFKVDT

-492 TDKTNPK
+492 ADKTDPK
-499 DAKSYLVVKPDVTT
+499 NAKSYLVVKPDVTT
-513 KNIEANSAQT
+513 KTIEANSTQT

-530 TIYDNPADTNKK
+530 TIYDNPADTSKK
-542 LAATNTD
+542 LAATNPD
-549 AGEVIV
+549 AGNVIV
-555 KAYKYVADDTDYTT
+555 KAYKYVADNTDYTT

-576 TIPFAGLTDGNF
+576 TIPFADLTDGNF

-641 TNADKVVNAV
+641 TNADKIVNAV
-651 NGTATQP
+651 NGAATQP

-667 FLGWASTANATAA
+667 FLGWASTDNATVA
-680 EAGILN
+680 EAGILDN
-686 NIEDAKE
+686 VSEDKE

-698 KDNKAPVIGNINDQT
+698 KDNKAPVIGNIGDQT

-783 TFKIIVQRDTDSDG
+783 TFKIIVHRDTDRDG

-803 TDDDGDGVPDTEEI
+803 TDDDGDGVPDT
-817 AKGSDPKNP
+817 
-826 DSRPMGTVTPV
+826 V
-837 SPTTISNPTQT
+837 
-848 LIDEN
+848 
-853 AITNIVITPGNT
+853 
-865 ASTVTVDTSKLP
+865 
-877 NGVTYDPTTKTISG
+877 
-891 TPDVTNWGTDETKK
+891 
-905 FDIPVVITNPDGSKV
+905 
-920 TKTVEIT
+920 
-927 VQRDTDGDG
+927 
-936 IPDITDTDDDGDGY
+936 
-950 TDLEESAKGTDPKD
+950 
-964 PTSKP
+964 
-969 TTGISPI
+969 
-976 ADQTVVERNPINE
+976 
-989 ITVTTD
+989 
-995 DPSATI
+995 
-1001 TVKDL
+1001 
-1006 PTGVTYD
+1006 
-1013 PSTKKISGTPSVTSW
+1013 
-1028 TGNDETKDF
+1028 
-1037 TVTIEAKDSANN
+1037 
-1049 VVTRTFKITVQRDT
+1049 
-1063 DSDGTPD
+1063 
-1070 VTDTDD
+1070 
-1076 DGDGVTDTEEIA
+1076 EIA

-1154 TTKTI
+1154 I
-1159 SGTPDVTNWTGM
+1159 
-1171 EEFKKFEV
+1171 
-1179 PVVVTN
+1179 
-1185 PDGSKVTKTIEI
+1185 
-1197 RVERDTDG
+1197 
-1205 DGTPDVTDTD
+1205 
-1215 DDGDGVTDTEEI
+1215 
-1227 AKGSDPKNPNSRPM
+1227 
-1241 GTVTPVSPTTISNP
+1241 
-1255 TQTLIDENAITNI
+1255 
-1268 VITPG
+1268 
-1273 NTASTVTVDTSKLP
+1273 
-1287 NGVTYDPTTKT
+1287 TKT

-1334 EITVQRDTD
+1334 E
-1343 GDGIPDITDTDD
+1343 
-1355 DGDGY
+1355 
-1360 TDLEES
+1360 
-1366 AKGTDPKDPT
+1366 
-1376 SKPTTGIS
+1376 
-1384 PIADQT
+1384 
-1390 VVERNPINEITV
+1390 
-1402 TTDDPSAT
+1402 
-1410 ITVKDLP
+1410 
-1417 TGVTYDPSTKKISG
+1417 
-1431 TPSVTSWTGNDETK
+1431 
-1445 DFTVTIEA
+1445 
-1453 KDSANNVV
+1453 
-1461 TRTFKITVQ
+1461 
-1470 RDTDSDGT
+1470 
-1478 PDVTDTDDDGDGVT
+1478 
-1492 DTEEIAKGS
+1492 
-1501 DPKNPNSR
+1501 
-1509 PMGTV
+1509 
-1514 TPVSPTTI
+1514 
-1522 SNPTQTLIDE
+1522 
-1532 NAITNIVITPG
+1532 
-1543 NTAST
+1543 
-1548 VTVDTSKLPNG
+1548 
-1559 VTYDPTT
+1559 
-1566 KTISG
+1566 
-1571 TPDVTN
+1571 
-1577 WGTDETKKFDIPV
+1577 
-1590 VITNPDG
+1590 
-1597 SKVTKT
+1597 
-1603 VEITVQRDTDGD
+1603 
-1615 GIPDITDTD
+1615 
-1624 DDGDGYTDL
+1624 
-1633 EESAKGTD
+1633 
-1641 PKDPTSKPTTGIS
+1641 
-1654 PIADQTVVERNP
+1654 
-1666 INEITVTTDDPSAT
+1666 
-1680 ITVKDLPTGVT
+1680 
-1691 YDPSTKKISGT
+1691 
-1702 PSVTSWTG
+1702 
-1710 NDETKD
+1710 
-1716 FTVTIEA
+1716 
-1723 KDSANNVV
+1723 
-1731 TRTFKITVQR
+1731 
-1741 DTDSDGTPD
+1741 
-1750 VTDTDDDGDGVTDT
+1750 
-1764 EEIAKGSDPKNPN
+1764 
-1777 SRPMGTVTPV
+1777 
-1787 SPTTISNPTQTL
+1787 
-1799 IDENAIT
+1799 
-1806 NIVITPGNT
+1806 
-1815 ASTVTVDTSKLPNGV
+1815 
-1830 TYDPTTKTI
+1830 
-1839 SGTPDVTNW
+1839 
-1848 GTDETK
+1848 
-1854 KFDIPVVITNPDGSK
+1854 
-1869 VTKTVEISVQRDTDS
+1869 
-1884 DGTPDVTDTD
+1884 
-1894 DDGDGVTD
+1894 
-1902 TEEIAKGSDP
+1902 
-1912 KNPNSRPMGTVTPVS
+1912 
-1927 PTTISNPTQTL
+1927 
-1938 IDENA
+1938 
-1943 ITNIVITPGNTA
+1943 
-1955 STVTVDTSKLP
+1955 
-1966 NGVTY
+1966 
-1971 DPTTKTISG
+1971 
-1980 TPDVTNWGTDET
+1980 
-1992 KKFDIPVVIT
+1992 
-2002 NPDGSKVTKTVEI
+2002 
-2015 TVQRDTDGDGIPDIT
+2015 
-2030 DTDDDGDGYTDLEES
+2030 
-2045 AKGTD
+2045 
-2050 PKDPTSKPTTGIS
+2050 
-2063 PIADQTVVERN
+2063 
-2074 PINEITVTTDDPS
+2074 
-2087 ATITVKD
+2087 
-2094 LPTGVTYDPSTK
+2094 
-2106 KISGTPSVTSWTGND
+2106 
-2121 ETKDFTVTIEAK
+2121 
-2133 DSANNVVTRT
+2133 
-2143 FKITVQ
+2143 ITVQ

-2276 GSKTTKTIEI
+2276 GSKTTKTVEI

-2416 LGATEIIIVGGT
+2416 LGATEIIIVGGA

-2632 PSSIIDSLIK
+2632 PSSIIDNLIK

>member
-11 IEEKKEKSSK
+11 IEEKKEKASK

-67 LAGETAGV
+67 LAGETDGV

-98 AKLARS
+98 AKLPGT
-104 WGHTDDGPYNGR
+104 WGYTERGPYNGR
-116 YLLNFFDDD
+116 YLLNFFEDD

-133 KVNNVQF
+133 KVNNTEF
-140 EKEADGALWKVPI
+140 EKEANGALWKVPI
-153 DNATMQSGLI
+153 ENATLHSGGI
-163 GVVTNNDI
+163 GAITNDDI
-171 VIKLKNGA
+171 VIKLKSGA
-179 TLTSLGLADKKINFT
+179 SLTSLGLADKKINFT
-194 TTWVRGDGKAD
+194 TTWVRNDAKAD
-205 TGGYDNGFILKNNDN
+205 TGGYDNGYILKNNTN

-225 TNEWEGNEYYLGKG
+225 SNPSNGNEYYLGTG
-239 IKLIEHDGTKSKD
+239 LNGLTNDGTKSKD
-252 GNFTSGK
+252 GNFTSGNT
-259 AGKSV
+259 GKVV
-264 SYNAREKAIRSTVS
+264 SYDAKEKAIRSTVS
-278 FKPDVQFETSNSG
+278 FKPDQNFLQANSG

-310 DNVRL
+310 NNVRL
-315 GVSTVRGEI
+315 GVSTSRGKI
-324 TASSPIKLTVAPN
+324 TANEPIKLTVDPN
-337 GNGLISTKDT
+337 GNGHISTKDT
-347 PSLSIVNGDW
+347 PELSIEGGDW
-357 SKVEQVRD
+357 DRVTKVRS
-365 TLAKQVFKGVTG
+365 TLDSQVFYGALG
-377 QSRSYTIEYKLK
+377 QRRSYTIEYKLK
-389 SNVSNQE
+389 SDVSNQE

-404 ITTNNDQLNFES
+404 ITTNNSQLNFES
-416 WLTADFVDSTNM
+416 WLTADFVDSTNA
-428 FLNIRK
+428 FPGIRK

-441 KILQNSYSNAFME
+441 KILQNSYANAFME

-465 FTEDEIESDKFNVDT
+465 FLEDEIDSDKFKVDT

-492 TDKTNPK
+492 ADKTDPK
-499 DAKSYLVVKPDVTT
+499 NAKSYLVVKPDVTT
-513 KNIEANSAQT
+513 KTIEANSTQT

-530 TIYDNPADTNKK
+530 TIYDNPADTSKK
-542 LAATNTD
+542 LAATNPD
-549 AGEVIV
+549 AGNVIV
-555 KAYKYVADDTDYTT
+555 KAYKYVADNTDYTT

-576 TIPFAGLTDGNF
+576 TIPFADLTDGNF

-641 TNADKVVNAV
+641 TNADKIVNAV
-651 NGTATQP
+651 NGAATQP

-667 FLGWASTANATAA
+667 FLGWASTDNATVA
-680 EAGILN
+680 EAGILDN
-686 NIEDAKE
+686 VSEDKE

-698 KDNKAPVIGNINDQT
+698 KDNKAPVIGNIGDQT

-783 TFKIIVQRDTDSDG
+783 TFKIIVHRDTDRDG

-803 TDDDGDGVPDTEEI
+803 TDDDGDGVPDTVEI

-826 DSRPMGTVTPV
+826 NSRPMGTVTPV

-848 LIDEN
+848 VIDEN

-936 IPDITDTDDDGDGY
+936 TPDVTDTDDDGDGY
-950 TDLEESAKGTDPKD
+950 TDVEENAKGTDPKD
-964 PTSKP
+964 PTSVP
-969 TTGISPI
+969 TTPGSTTITNPT
-976 ADQTVVERNPINE
+976 QTVIDEKPITSIVITPGNPS
-989 ITVTTD
+989 T
-995 DPSATI
+995 TI
-1001 TVKDL
+1001 TVDTSKL
-1006 PTGVTYD
+1006 PNGVTYD
-1013 PSTKKISGTPSVTSW
+1013 PTTKTISGTPDVTDWGPSE
-1028 TGNDETKDF
+1028 ETRKFEVPVVVQNPDG
-1037 TVTIEAKDSANN
+1037 TTENKKIEITI
-1049 VVTRTFKITVQRDT
+1049 QRDT
-1063 DSDGTPD
+1063 DKDGIPD

-1102 TVTPVSPTTISNP
+1102 TVTPVSPTSVTNP
-1115 TQTLIDENAITN
+1115 TQTVIDENAITN

-1154 TTKTI
+1154 TTKTISGTPDVTNWGTDETKKFDIPVVITNPDGSKITKTVEITVQRDTDGDGIPDITDTDDDGDGYTDLEENAKGTDPKDPTSKPTTGISPIANQTVVEGNAISEITVTTDNPTATVTVKDLPAGVTYDQSTKKISGTPSVTGWGSDETKDFTVTIEAKDSANNVVTKTFKITVQRDTDSDGTPDVTDTDDDGDGVSDTEEIAKGSDPKNPNSRPMGTVTPVSPTSVTNPNQTVIDEKPITSIVITPGNTASTVTVDTSKLPNGVTYDPITKTI

-1307 WGTDETKKFDIPVVI
+1307 WG
-1322 TNPDGSKVTKTV
+1322 
-1334 EITVQRDTD
+1334 
-1343 GDGIPDITDTDD
+1343 
-1355 DGDGY
+1355 
-1360 TDLEES
+1360 
-1366 AKGTDPKDPT
+1366 
-1376 SKPTTGIS
+1376 
-1384 PIADQT
+1384 
-1390 VVERNPINEITV
+1390 
-1402 TTDDPSAT
+1402 
-1410 ITVKDLP
+1410 
-1417 TGVTYDPSTKKISG
+1417 
-1431 TPSVTSWTGNDETK
+1431 
-1445 DFTVTIEA
+1445 
-1453 KDSANNVV
+1453 
-1461 TRTFKITVQ
+1461 
-1470 RDTDSDGT
+1470 
-1478 PDVTDTDDDGDGVT
+1478 
-1492 DTEEIAKGS
+1492 
-1501 DPKNPNSR
+1501 
-1509 PMGTV
+1509 
-1514 TPVSPTTI
+1514 
-1522 SNPTQTLIDE
+1522 
-1532 NAITNIVITPG
+1532 
-1543 NTAST
+1543 
-1548 VTVDTSKLPNG
+1548 
-1559 VTYDPTT
+1559 
-1566 KTISG
+1566 
-1571 TPDVTN
+1571 
-1577 WGTDETKKFDIPV
+1577 
-1590 VITNPDG
+1590 
-1597 SKVTKT
+1597 
-1603 VEITVQRDTDGD
+1603 
-1615 GIPDITDTD
+1615 
-1624 DDGDGYTDL
+1624 
-1633 EESAKGTD
+1633 
-1641 PKDPTSKPTTGIS
+1641 
-1654 PIADQTVVERNP
+1654 
-1666 INEITVTTDDPSAT
+1666 
-1680 ITVKDLPTGVT
+1680 
-1691 YDPSTKKISGT
+1691 
-1702 PSVTSWTG
+1702 
-1710 NDETKD
+1710 
-1716 FTVTIEA
+1716 
-1723 KDSANNVV
+1723 
-1731 TRTFKITVQR
+1731 
-1741 DTDSDGTPD
+1741 
-1750 VTDTDDDGDGVTDT
+1750 
-1764 EEIAKGSDPKNPN
+1764 
-1777 SRPMGTVTPV
+1777 
-1787 SPTTISNPTQTL
+1787 
-1799 IDENAIT
+1799 
-1806 NIVITPGNT
+1806 
-1815 ASTVTVDTSKLPNGV
+1815 
-1830 TYDPTTKTI
+1830 
-1839 SGTPDVTNW
+1839 
-1848 GTDETK
+1848 
-1854 KFDIPVVITNPDGSK
+1854 
-1869 VTKTVEISVQRDTDS
+1869 
-1884 DGTPDVTDTD
+1884 
-1894 DDGDGVTD
+1894 
-1902 TEEIAKGSDP
+1902 
-1912 KNPNSRPMGTVTPVS
+1912 
-1927 PTTISNPTQTL
+1927 
-1938 IDENA
+1938 
-1943 ITNIVITPGNTA
+1943 
-1955 STVTVDTSKLP
+1955 
-1966 NGVTY
+1966 
-1971 DPTTKTISG
+1971 
-1980 TPDVTNWGTDET
+1980 
-1992 KKFDIPVVIT
+1992 
-2002 NPDGSKVTKTVEI
+2002 
-2015 TVQRDTDGDGIPDIT
+2015 
-2030 DTDDDGDGYTDLEES
+2030 
-2045 AKGTD
+2045 
-2050 PKDPTSKPTTGIS
+2050 
-2063 PIADQTVVERN
+2063 
-2074 PINEITVTTDDPS
+2074 
-2087 ATITVKD
+2087 
-2094 LPTGVTYDPSTK
+2094 
-2106 KISGTPSVTSWTGND
+2106 
-2121 ETKDFTVTIEAK
+2121 
-2133 DSANNVVTRT
+2133 
-2143 FKITVQ
+2143 
-2149 RDTDSDGTPDVTDT
+2149 
-2163 DDDGDGVTD
+2163 
-2172 TEEIAKGSDPKNP
+2172 
-2185 NSRPMGT
+2185 
-2192 VTPVSPTTISN
+2192 
-2203 PTQTLIDENA
+2203 
-2213 ITNIVI
+2213 
-2219 TPGNT
+2219 
-2224 ASTVTVDTSK
+2224 
-2234 LPNGVTYDPT
+2234 
-2244 TKTISG
+2244 
-2250 TPDVT
+2250 
-2255 NWGPSEE
+2255 PSEE

-2276 GSKTTKTIEI
+2276 GSKTTKTVEI

-2465 KVISITGNKNTAV
+2465 KVISITGNKNTTV

-2593 YNLPTLLVSTNAS
+2593 YNLPTLLVSTNTS

-2632 PSSIIDSLIK
+2632 PSSIIDNLIK